1 MSRNGLPYLP
11 LYADDWLND
20 DAVML
25 MSAEAEG
32 CYIRLLCSSW
42 KSKTPGV
49 VPVELVPV
57 MCGLTRVQ
65 PEDRERVLA
74 EVARAFYVTQTEWT
88 QKRMQ
93 TEYRRLAAILEAK
106 KRGGSQS
113 RSRQQH
119 PKSPPSHLEVTSR
132 TPAEEVDLEVDLE
145 RDRKEVGSTPCAEK
159 SEPAAMQPFKSTSR
173 PKPDPTAREP
183 ATCHHCRHHFAR
195 PAGSTRQTC
204 PDCHR
209 KGIR

>member
-1 MSRNGLPYLP
+1 
-11 LYADDWLND
+11 
-20 DAVML
+20 
-25 MSAEAEG
+25 MSAQAEG
-32 CYIRLLCSSW
+32 CYIHLLCRSW

-49 VPVELVPV
+49 IPARRVAEMSGLHRVPE
-57 MCGLTRVQ
+57 Q
-65 PEDRERVLA
+65 NRERVLSEMSA
-74 EVARAFYVTQTEWT
+74 AFTVTETEWS
-88 QKRMQ
+88 QRRMKIEWKRAWRI
-93 TEYRRLAAILEAK
+93 YRARKASADNTNAA
-106 KRGGSQS
+106 RGIARSPLRSPIRSS
-113 RSRQQH
+113 RR
-119 PKSPPSHLEVTSR
+119 SPLRRPPVGVGVGVGVGISETGVEVRSTS
-132 TPAEEVDLEVDLE
+132 PDD
-145 RDRKEVGSTPCAEK
+145 KK